1 MSNKCY
7 NFKLIKLSYHVGKC
21 LFDNIVDATY
31 IIHLENNGRY
41 ESIINQIKRFNIC
54 KKIYILFNKGFKNCR
69 KPKHIVSSIEDLT
82 DSYIQIFK
90 HAENFKYNNI
100 LILEDDFMFSP
111 TVKKHIGDIEQFFND
126 NKGKN
131 FIYSLGLVPY
141 IMIPYMKN
149 HYITYGGGTHA
160 IIYTKN
166 SRRQILNDQNKIV
179 DIDDYK
185 IVNLTNYTYYKPLCY
200 QLFPITENSK
210 NWRKN
215 GGPINQFIAKQ
226 SFKVL
231 LYNEMDKKVEP
242 GYSRFYMCSK
252 IIFYVLIFLCIFM
265 IYWIYKKISIY
276 DK

>member
-7 NFKLIKLSYHVGKC
+7 NFKLIKSYNIGKC

-31 IIHLENNGRY
+31 IIHLEKNGRY
-41 ESIINQIKRFNIC
+41 ESVMNQIKRFNIC

-69 KPKHIVSSIEDLT
+69 KPKHIFSSIQDLT
-82 DSYIQIFK
+82 HSYIQILN
-90 HAENFKYNNI
+90 HAENFNYNNI

-111 TVKKHIGDIEQFFND
+111 IVNKHIGDIEYFFD
-126 NKGKN
+126 KHKGGN
-131 FIYSLGLVPY
+131 FIYSLGLVPH

-149 HYITYGGGTHA
+149 HYRACGVGTHA

-166 SRRQILNDQNKIV
+166 SRRQILNDQNKID
-179 DIDDYK
+179 DIDGYK
-185 IVNLTNYTYYKPLCY
+185 ILNLINYTYYKPLCY

-210 NWRKN
+210 NWGNNNCIYHFSSKLLFKLFQYN
-215 GGPINQFIAKQ
+215 G
-226 SFKVL
+226 
-231 LYNEMDKKVEP
+231 MDKKVEP
-242 GYSRFYMCSK
+242 GYSRFYMHGK
-252 IIFYVLIFLCIFM
+252 IMFYVLIFLCIYM